1 MAKARLTVEDVQE
14 MGMEEIARRLKRAG
28 WEPVNGSFKSNGI
41 PTTFA
46 ITVNVNEYTGPL
58 ICEFLANIEPGQG
71 EREDI
76 IKDPLFIT
84 YELNINEKSGQYY
97 FWSLDDNPNNALV
110 YEDFY
115 HDAEAF
121 SFVVLWILK
130 DKFITKMET
139 ALADIWATVRETDD
153 GKGSVPNRYLTLAQA
168 KEEWS
173 GLVLNGEEETCV
185 DIGDYAIIAQENK
198 ENSPKTYYLINE
210 KLAEKVMEAKD
221 DAKAFEIMG
230 DIIEEMEAKRYLVFN
245 DYERA

>member
-1 MAKARLTVEDVQE
+1 
-14 MGMEEIARRLKRAG
+14 
-28 WEPVNGSFKSNGI
+28 
-41 PTTFA
+41 
-46 ITVNVNEYTGPL
+46 
-58 ICEFLANIEPGQG
+58 
-71 EREDI
+71 
-76 IKDPLFIT
+76 
-84 YELNINEKSGQYY
+84 
-97 FWSLDDNPNNALV
+97 LDDNPNNALV

-168 KEEWS
+168 KERWS

-185 DIGDYAIIAQENK
+185 DIGDYAIISQENR

-210 KLAEKVMEAKD
+210 KLAEKVIEAKN
-221 DAKAFEIMG
+221 DAERSKKKLTKRR
-230 DIIEEMEAKRYLVFN
+230 DINESKQKLYAISGSICHQFVGCRYWGTC
-245 DYERA
+245 ER